1 MDLAGK
7 NMSDI
12 LKMLENNPE
21 LRKTLNTLLATAKD
35 SEGAGNAGTT
45 AGSSSPASTAH
56 SDLVAVPRKTRAKVL
71 KKARKAMPISP
82 NLCLSQ
88 EIPS

>member
-12 LKMLENNPE
+12 LKMLENDPE
-21 LRKTLNTLLATAKD
+21 LRKKLNTLLSTAKD
-35 SEGAGNAGTT
+35 PEGAGNAGTT

-56 SDLVAVPRKTRAKVL
+56 SDLVAVPGH
-71 KKARKAMPISP
+71 P
-82 NLCLSQ
+82 NLRELLLG
-88 EIPS
+88 P

>member
-12 LKMLENNPE
+12 LKMLENDPE
-21 LRKTLNTLLATAKD
+21 LRKKLNTLLSTAKD

-45 AGSSSPASTAH
+45 AGSSSSASTAH
-56 SDLVAVPRKTRAKVL
+56 SETNYRDP
-71 KKARKAMPISP
+71 
-82 NLCLSQ
+82 LSRRTF
-88 EIPS
+88 

>member
-21 LRKTLNTLLATAKD
+21 LRKKLNTLLSTAKD

-45 AGSSSPASTAH
+45 AGPSSSAPTAH
-56 SDLVAVPRKTRAKVL
+56 SACA
-71 KKARKAMPISP
+71 
-82 NLCLSQ
+82 NG
-88 EIPS
+88 